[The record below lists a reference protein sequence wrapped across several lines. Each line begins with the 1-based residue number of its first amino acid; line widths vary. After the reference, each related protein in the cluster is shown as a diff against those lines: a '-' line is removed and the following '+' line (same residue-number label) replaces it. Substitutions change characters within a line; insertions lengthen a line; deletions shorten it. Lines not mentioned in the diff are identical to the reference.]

1 MIILIRN
8 NPIVFIT
15 WGLLALW
22 YLEFLL
28 AKKRNL
34 DVYSSQHTLT
44 TIGLG
49 IGNLFVSLTVIEAL
63 LKYIDS
69 SIPNKLFTLP
79 PGLAWGL
86 CAFLIIDFLKYVAHR
101 MAHQIGFL
109 WAEHAVHHA
118 AVEFNFTT
126 HLRIGWLGFL
136 SSSMLLSALFCLVGG
151 LHTVLIIYFFIHM
164 LVQTIA
170 HTMLIHKLGFLESF
184 LVTPSH
190 HRVHHA
196 VDRAVHDHNY
206 GNVFIIWDK
215 LLGTFKPEGATQ
227 TTEFGLAYAPD
238 VEAPLWKH
246 AFFAWID
253 LIKTYANKVLNASRI

>member
-1 MIILIRN
+1 MSN
-8 NPIVFIT
+8 NPIVYVY
-15 WGLLALW
+15 WSLLALA

-28 AKKRNL
+28 AKRRGLN
-34 DVYSSQHTLT
+34 VYSRSHTLT
-44 TIGLG
+44 TIGLT
-49 IGNLFVSLTVIEAL
+49 IGHLFVSLTVIEAL
-63 LKYIDS
+63 LRYIDS

-79 PGLAWGL
+79 PGLIWGF
-86 CAFLIIDFLKYVAHR
+86 CAFLVLDFLRYIAHILS
-101 MAHQIGFL
+101 HKLGFL

-126 HLRIGWLGFL
+126 HLRTGWIVFMSNG
-136 SSSMLLSALFCLVGG
+136 MLIAVLCCFVGG
-151 LHTVLIIYFFIHM
+151 LYTVLITYFFI
-164 LVQTIA
+164 QTFLQMIA
-170 HTMLIHKLGFLESF
+170 HSQLIHKLGFLESF

-196 VDRAVHDHNY
+196 LDRAVHDHNY
-206 GNVFIIWDK
+206 GTVFIVWDK

-227 TTEFGLAYAPD
+227 TTEFGLANAPE

>member
-1 MIILIRN
+1 MLRN

-15 WGLLALW
+15 WGLLALS

-28 AKKRNL
+28 AKKRDL

-79 PGLAWGL
+79 PGLVWGL
-86 CAFLIIDFLKYVAHR
+86 CAFLIIDLLKYVAHR

-184 LVTPSH
+184 
-190 HRVHHA
+190 
-196 VDRAVHDHNY
+196 HNY

-253 LIKTYANKVLNASRI
+253 LIKPYANKALNASRI